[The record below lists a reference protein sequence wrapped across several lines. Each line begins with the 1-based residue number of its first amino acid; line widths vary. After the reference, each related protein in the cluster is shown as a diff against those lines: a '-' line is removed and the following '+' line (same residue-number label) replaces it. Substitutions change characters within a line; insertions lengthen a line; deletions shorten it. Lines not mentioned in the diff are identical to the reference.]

1 MAYLQSLRLDI
12 SNLVVALVR
21 LRGLIDLLVLL
32 VDITKELTLHT
43 LSFGILI
50 SSSSISFMS
59 KVVLGD
65 RQ

>member
-32 VDITKELTLHT
+32 VVITKELTIHT
-43 LSFGILI
+43 FSFGILI
-50 SSSSISFMS
+50 NSSSISFMS